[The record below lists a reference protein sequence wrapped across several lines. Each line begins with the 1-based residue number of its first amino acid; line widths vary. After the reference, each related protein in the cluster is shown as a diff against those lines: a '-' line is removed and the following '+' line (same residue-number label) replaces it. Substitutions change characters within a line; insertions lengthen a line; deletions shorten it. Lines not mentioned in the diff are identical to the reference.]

1 MVIIHV
7 KCDSKCE
14 SRTLRPCGT
23 SINWDITRNARGAKT
38 QIWWPLE
45 QRTFTVD
52 LTLSRHSVLV
62 AGEELQAEWTHTSS
76 VQTLWHHVHIHA
88 CLTPP
93 SCHTHSHKYSQS
105 AQRPWIE
112 KTHFLSPKIQGTLLF
127 YIHTDNQ
134 AKPLQQR
141 HFLKRLCIVYRWKE
155 SAIEK
160 GRKNV
165 APKHKEHSN
174 SLLDW
179 TWRLLLKDL
188 NLRSWITCTESESL
202 HSLNHPDRQFTL
214 ENWTE
219 FSCRTI
225 VWTSLKTAN

>member
-7 KCDSKCE
+7 KCDCKCE

-76 VQTLWHHVHIHA
+76 VQTLWHHVQIHA

-93 SCHTHSHKYSQS
+93 FMPHTFTQIFSKCIKTLDRKDTLSFSKDSRYIVILHSYWQ
-105 AQRPWIE
+105 PG
-112 KTHFLSPKIQGTLLF
+112 KTPSTKTLPEEAV
-127 YIHTDNQ
+127 HCV
-134 AKPLQQR
+134 P
-141 HFLKRLCIVYRWKE
+141 LKRISYRERQKE
-155 SAIEK
+155 R
-160 GRKNV
+160 G
-165 APKHKEHSN
+165 
-174 SLLDW
+174 
-179 TWRLLLKDL
+179 TQ
-188 NLRSWITCTESESL
+188 T
-202 HSLNHPDRQFTL
+202 Q
-214 ENWTE
+214 
-219 FSCRTI
+219 RTQ
-225 VWTSLKTAN
+225 